1 MIFEKVRAMIANNLS
16 VEESEITMDSRL
28 VEDLKADS
36 IDSVGLILDIERE
49 FDIQVPDESLEQV
62 KTVADI
68 VKFVEQAKN

>member
-1 MIFEKVRAMIANNLS
+1 M
-16 VEESEITMDSRL
+16 
-28 VEDLKADS
+28 EDLKADS